1 MPKKKAKIGHLLME
15 GRAWAELAAF
25 GWSYLPMKLMAPRGD
40 GHAVLV
46 LPGFMTGDT
55 STQPLRTF
63 LTGLGY
69 QVYGW
74 GQGINKGPNPELMD
88 AMATL
93 LDQIYLKHGK
103 VSVIGW
109 SLGGVYAR
117 ELARRFPDRVRQVMT
132 LGSPFAADSREHVS
146 DALINLLETLTG
158 KTFEEVQAD
167 FLPNGDTPPPVPCT
181 AVYSKTDGIAH
192 WTLCLEAKPDAT
204 HQNVE
209 VFGSHMGLGFNP
221 SIVWLIADRL
231 SQPEENWQ
239 KFAPKNAPVSALYPS
254 IS

>member
-1 MPKKKAKIGHLLME
+1 MSKKKAKLGHFLME

-25 GWSYLPMKLMAPRGD
+25 GWSYLPMKLLAPRGD

-55 STQPLRTF
+55 TTQPLRNF
-63 LTGLGY
+63 LSDMGY
-69 QVYGW
+69 HTYGW
-74 GQGINKGPNPELMD
+74 GQGINKGPSIELMLN
-88 AMATL
+88 MAAL
-93 LDQIYLKHGK
+93 LDKIYLEHGK
-103 VSVIGW
+103 VSIIGW

-117 ELARRFPDRVRQVMT
+117 ELARRFPDRVRQVIT

-146 DALINLLETLTG
+146 DALIALLEGLTG
-158 KTFEEVQAD
+158 KSFEEVQAE
-167 FLPNGDTPPPVPCT
+167 FLPHGDTPPPVPCT
-181 AVYSKTDGIAH
+181 AAYSKTDGVVH
-192 WTLCLEAKPDAT
+192 WSLCREAKPDKT

-209 VFGSHMGLGFNP
+209 VYGAHTGLGFNP

-231 SQPEENWQ
+231 SQPEDGWK
-239 KFAPKNAPVSALYPS
+239 KFDPQNAPWRVLYPA